1 MGNAQSQQVEQ
12 EQQVQKCVE
21 DAEKCKM
28 HKATFNEMMNI
39 ITDTH
44 SIMQFY
50 ASSLLMLKAPSR
62 FASYKTFNS
71 ESENMFNRLRNTPT
85 SGISSISNTNAS
97 FNTYYDVYNYVKDF
111 KNVYEKATVEDE
123 RRVLL
128 GEIFNVTY
136 GTMKVLLRE
145 VTEACV

>member
-1 MGNAQSQQVEQ
+1 MGNSQS
-12 EQQVQKCVE
+12 QQVQKCVE

-28 HKATFNEMMNI
+28 HKATFNELMSV

-50 ASSLLMLKAPSR
+50 ASSLLMLRAPSR

-85 SGISSISNTNAS
+85 SGLSSISNTNT
-97 FNTYYDVYNYVKDF
+97 FNTYYDVYNYTKDF
-111 KNVYEKATVEDE
+111 KNIYEKATEEEE